1 MESYNYHLLKTTTTK
16 NKQINKQTN
25 KEQTANKNK
34 TKSNNNNNNSNCYCR
49 YCYTFTCK
57 ELKMLNKYAMTTDC
71 LLTKN
76 SPSNHVVPRRHIST
90 AHALAQYLAT
100 KAHTKK
106 SLGIAIETVTC
117 DIFEPCTCAVTW
129 HNFYRE
135 HPYMYITCRTRAE
148 GDLPD
153 SLGLHLCVRWHYR
166 SVGHGFKRHEKKHQV
181 HLETSN
187 R

>member
-1 MESYNYHLLKTTTTK
+1 MESYNYHPLKTTTTK

-25 KEQTANKNK
+25 KQTNKEQTANKSR

-49 YCYTFTCK
+49 YCYPFTCK

-106 SLGIAIETVTC
+106 PFRIAIETVTC
-117 DIFEPCTCAVTW
+117 DIFQPCTCVVT
-129 HNFYRE
+129 
-135 HPYMYITCRTRAE
+135 
-148 GDLPD
+148 
-153 SLGLHLCVRWHYR
+153 
-166 SVGHGFKRHEKKHQV
+166 
-181 HLETSN
+181 
-187 R
+187 